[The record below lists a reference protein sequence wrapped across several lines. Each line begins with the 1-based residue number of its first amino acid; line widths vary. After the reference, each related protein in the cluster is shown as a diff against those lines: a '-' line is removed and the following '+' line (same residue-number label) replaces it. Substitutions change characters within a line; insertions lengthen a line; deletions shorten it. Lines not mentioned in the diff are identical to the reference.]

1 MTKILVV
8 DDSISVR
15 KALERVLVPRA
26 MEVTVAASG
35 EQALEQLKANVPDLV
50 IADVVMPGMSGFELC
65 SSVKQNI
72 GLQHVPVILISG
84 IVDANVISQAE
95 QVGAVSV
102 VTKPF
107 TPDDLFPKIDAALS
121 HLSAPAPTS
130 APTIELPPPTPPAP
144 TLPVQTAISAPQTQ
158 SNLLDGLLAPFL
170 EKPEVETVALVRRNG
185 TLITAQG
192 RALDD
197 PALFATFCRTLGSI
211 AGVFGEHLG
220 AGVMQGVSFEYQ
232 RKHVLLSPVNDQVM
246 LAVTLQGGPTVV
258 KYLVQK
264 QVPQLKLALE
274 AN

>member
-26 MEVTVAASG
+26 MEVTIAASG
-35 EQALEQLKANVPDLV
+35 EQALEQLKTSVPDLV

-65 SSVKQNI
+65 SSVKQDAD
-72 GLQHVPVILISG
+72 LRHVPVILISG
-84 IVDANVISQAE
+84 IVDAKVISQAE

-102 VTKPF
+102 VSKPF

-121 HLSAPAPTS
+121 NLTASVPAS
-130 APTIELPPPTPPAP
+130 APTIELPPPTPPLQKP
-144 TLPVQTAISAPQTQ
+144 ISMPQVE

-170 EKPEVETVALVRRNG
+170 EKPEVETVALVGRNG

-192 RALDD
+192 RALHD

-220 AGVMQGVSFEYQ
+220 AGMMQGMNFEYQ
-232 RKHVLLSPVNDQVM
+232 HQHVLLSPVNDQVM
-246 LAVTLQGGPTVV
+246 LVVSLQGGPTVV
-258 KYLVQK
+258 KYLLQK
-264 QVPQLKLALE
+264 QVPQLKLVLE